1 MRSRFALVLTAA
13 LLAGCTMRHG
23 EWLDTYPPATGPAGL
38 TAQLRLL
45 EEDRGEMTGELLAV
59 EDRGLLVLHRD
70 TVVRVHYPRIDW
82 ATFPDRRA
90 LRVSDGQPP
99 APAVRDTLRLL
110 SRFPQGVDENLLRRL
125 LDAYGQEDLVEI
137 GASPPDP
144 GSGTHAGHPVGTPAP
159 LEPSSRASPD
169 PVEAFV
175 TAVRQATARFH
186 DRGIAIRE
194 GYRKLGPDFPAMGE
208 HWIQPGLVIDGAVDP
223 ARPPVLTYATL
234 EGRVTL
240 TGVAYTLPL
249 GRGEEPPPF
258 LGRTDVWHDHSSRVD
273 EESLLLNHR
282 PGAPRGHGSSD
293 GRGGAGGHGGN
304 VGPGDHDA
312 GPPPGPRLAMVH
324 VWAWVESPDGVLAQ
338 HNRALPFR
346 RVGLPV
352 PSEPPPAVHRAL
364 SLAGSGADYYEALLV
379 AATDGTPADRARFR
393 RALEGHRAR
402 VETWV
407 AENRGGAPPPDRTA
421 LVAIW
426 RSLWRELEESGPPAM
441 RERLVELRTAL
452 EG

>member
-59 EDRGLLVLHRD
+59 EDHGFLVLHRD
-70 TVVRVHYPRIDW
+70 TVVRVHYPRIEG
-82 ATFPDRRA
+82 ATFPDRRT
-90 LRVSDGQPP
+90 LRVSGGQPP

-110 SRFPQGVDENLLRRL
+110 SRFPQGVDGNLLRRL
-125 LDAYGQEDLVEI
+125 LDAYGQDDLVEI

-175 TAVRQATARFH
+175 TGVRQATARFH
-186 DRGIAIRE
+186 DRGVAIRE

-249 GRGEEPPPF
+249 GQGEEPPPF

-282 PGAPRGHGSSD
+282 PRAHAGHGGSD
-293 GRGGAGGHGGN
+293 GRGEAGGHGGN
-304 VGPGDHDA
+304 VGPGDHGA

-426 RSLWRELEESGPPAM
+426 RSLWRELEEGGPPAM